1 MFSRASHHGQA
12 FTNFK
17 YLGHDAGAR
26 AELESEI
33 LRNGEKWWLYL
44 PRNMFG
50 VFSSNNGNIIGDI
63 LWYFR
68 EYNRL
73 NNGS

>member
-1 MFSRASHHGQA
+1 MYVIGLGNLLSFRKSNEKSTSPMFGRASHHGQA

-33 LRNGEKWWLYL
+33 LRNGEKW
-44 PRNMFG
+44 
-50 VFSSNNGNIIGDI
+50 
-63 LWYFR
+63 
-68 EYNRL
+68 
-73 NNGS
+73 